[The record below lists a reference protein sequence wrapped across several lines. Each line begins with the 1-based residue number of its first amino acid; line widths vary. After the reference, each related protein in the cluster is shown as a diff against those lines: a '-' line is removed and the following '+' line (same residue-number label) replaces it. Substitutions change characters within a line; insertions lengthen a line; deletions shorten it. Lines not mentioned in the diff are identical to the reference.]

1 MIKKLI
7 LALGLTTLSLSATAC
22 NTEQG
27 LGEDISSGGKAG
39 DEAID

>member
-22 NTEQG
+22 NTVQG
-27 LGEDISSGGKAG
+27 LGEDISSVGKAG
-39 DEAID
+39 KEAID